1 MMEVSAKVQGLEKLK
16 ARARRMPKTV
26 RRRMTEAAKTN
37 ARLLKEAA
45 TRDAP
50 ELTGELKLTIRYYAV
65 KGSGGLIWRVVA
77 GNVRDE
83 EGLTRARWQEFGTI
97 DQPAN
102 PFFFSNYRIM
112 KPRFSARMSRAMTK
126 GVKEAKAL

>member
-1 MMEVSAKVQGLEKLK
+1 MEVTTKTIGLDKLK
-16 ARARRMPKTV
+16 ARAQRMTKTV

-37 ARLLKEAA
+37 ARMLKEAA
-45 TRDAP
+45 ERDAP
-50 ELTGELKLTIRYYAV
+50 VLTGELRLTIRYYAAR
-65 KGSGGLIWRVVA
+65 GSDGLIWRVVA

-83 EGLTRARWQEFGTI
+83 EGLTRARWQEFGTV

-112 KPRFSARMSRAMTK
+112 KPRFSARMSRAMSK
-126 GVKEAKAL
+126 GIRESKA